1 MDCEV
6 PAIKLP
12 PRSLGIREFSNGLR
26 IKTSSRLLIQDT
38 GGDIWKGS
46 IGLLAYLKAE
56 IGDAG
61 LKRMK
66 ILEISSG
73 TGALGL
79 CLSLLGARIMMT
91 DLPSMTALIE
101 ENTELN
107 KTLLKNCRFEV
118 HPLDWRDSSLPNA
131 VQEYGPYDIV
141 IASDGATRQHD
152 LILPLFVGS
161 QWRVRQCST
170 TTTWSSR
177 SSPRSA
183 WSPSRPRRPRKP
195 RRCLSRRRSGVS
207 PSSGASARSP
217 RRTST

>member
-118 HPLDWRDSSLPNA
+118 HPLDWRDSSLPDA

-141 IASDGATRQHD
+141 IASDGATRRHD
-152 LILPLFVGS
+152 LISPLFVGS
-161 QWRVRQCST
+161 HVERGVFG
-170 TTTWSSR
+170 
-177 SSPRSA
+177 SA
-183 WSPSRPRRPRKP
+183 LRRRPGRAARLHALHGLRAAP
-195 RRCLSRRRSGVS
+195 GARANPGGACRGVV
-207 PSSGASARSP
+207 PE
-217 RRTST
+217 